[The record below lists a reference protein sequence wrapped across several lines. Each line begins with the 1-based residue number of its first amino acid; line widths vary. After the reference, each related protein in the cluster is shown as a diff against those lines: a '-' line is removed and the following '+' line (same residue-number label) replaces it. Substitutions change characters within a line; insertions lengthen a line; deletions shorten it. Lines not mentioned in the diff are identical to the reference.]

1 MILSAGRCTP
11 SLRNRCRCHNSSVGC
26 TKLQRNIA
34 HCFRGSDFC
43 QVAWRKWWGRRSEWE
58 EEEEEKEPGGAIE
71 VRGIGRYTYYP
82 KVGMSF
88 SSSLNKFLAFFS
100 ILAFFVPLK
109 LPLKQQPTKRP
120 FFSSSVS
127 LVEDAPT
134 IDIASMTPQSFGVLI
149 FHWSF
154 NFTFL

>member
-1 MILSAGRCTP
+1 M
-11 SLRNRCRCHNSSVGC
+11 NE
-26 TKLQRNIA
+26 K
-34 HCFRGSDFC
+34 
-43 QVAWRKWWGRRSEWE
+43 KKK
-58 EEEEEKEPGGAIE
+58 KEPGGAIE

-88 SSSLNKFLAFFS
+88 SSSLNKFLAFFFNS
-100 ILAFFVPLK
+100 GFSE
-109 LPLKQQPTKRP
+109 PLKQQPTKRP

-149 FHWSF
+149 FH
-154 NFTFL
+154 